1 MNSPNL
7 ALTAFVILFCLS
19 GTLGQNTYSAIRKA
33 SAPLYRDP
41 VYDGAAD
48 PVIVWNRNEKNW
60 WMFYSARRANMPTYD
75 VSAYFGT
82 QIGAATSTDHGKS
95 WTFKGYLDLEFEN
108 GMNTFWAPDI
118 IFHDG
123 LYHMFVVYIKGVRNH
138 WGGNMHIVHFT
149 SKDLWD
155 WKYDQSLQLSS
166 DRVIDATIFKKP
178 DGKFRLWYKDES
190 RGSVTMMS
198 ESADLKNWE
207 TSKAPAIGGKAHEGP
222 KVFRFRNYYWMLTDE
237 WQGMRIYR
245 STDLEKWE
253 KQGLILDKPGN
264 REDDKPSGAHGDV
277 VVVSDKAY
285 VFYFTHPGRN
295 NHHTIKPD
303 PDGQLFYK
311 NHRTTIQVAPLEFID
326 GTLQANRDKPFD
338 FYLPDLN

>member
-19 GTLGQNTYSAIRKA
+19 GTLGQSTDSAIRKA

-82 QIGAATSTDHGKS
+82 QIGAATSTDHGKT

-155 WKYDQSLQLSS
+155 WKYDQPLQLSS
-166 DRVIDATIFKKP
+166 DRVIDASIFKKP

-207 TSKAPAIGGKAHEGP
+207 TSKPPAIGGKAHEGP